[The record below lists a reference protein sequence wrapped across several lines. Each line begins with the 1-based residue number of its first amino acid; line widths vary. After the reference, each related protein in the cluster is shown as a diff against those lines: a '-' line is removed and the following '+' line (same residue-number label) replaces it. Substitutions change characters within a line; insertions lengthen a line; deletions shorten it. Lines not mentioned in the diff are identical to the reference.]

1 MEIKASAWFG
11 GKDTLRSKEQD
22 RGAEFVKILNFS
34 FSLKIEIFI
43 HTHLHFNK
51 MKNAFLDLLKASANA
66 RVILDVVSA
75 SAREL
80 SCQQWETLPRTK

>member
-11 GKDTLRSKEQD
+11 GKDASRSKEQE

-43 HTHLHFNK
+43 HTH
-51 MKNAFLDLLKASANA
+51 ST
-66 RVILDVVSA
+66 
-75 SAREL
+75 
-80 SCQQWETLPRTK
+80 QQNDKCT